1 MRCGKCD
8 AAKLCLT
15 WFWLK
20 CTFSL
25 LFLLLFFINFKLLQ
39 LTSDTLLNW
48 LNFYLFYFNVYSVRQ
63 RIANNYCHFYEKLSI
78 TSLICHNNPK
88 ILITFLSFFHFTII
102 LFWMLSCEKSSMLW
116 QHLFPRRF
124 LVSLF
129 ELFSFCSFHF
139 SLSEFCVLSLG
150 FLWSPTT
157 SFFKAELWM
166 CERPAI
172 LLHT

>member
-78 TSLICHNNPK
+78 TSLICEPCKHNQSHEK
-88 ILITFLSFFHFTII
+88 ITPHIFAIIRVNSLIWDVKKCARISEVANDSLVYGVHKNLIEII
-102 LFWMLSCEKSSMLW
+102 METQKKSHVWFEKDIQKKM
-116 QHLFPRRF
+116 F
-124 LVSLF
+124 
-129 ELFSFCSFHF
+129 
-139 SLSEFCVLSLG
+139 
-150 FLWSPTT
+150 
-157 SFFKAELWM
+157 
-166 CERPAI
+166 
-172 LLHT
+172 